1 MEKNYDVEE
10 LAAIIGR
17 ERYVSEFRD
26 VPTFEAC
33 CRQCPNYANRWGC
46 PPFDHDTLQ
55 DLVAFEK
62 VYDLMWPELERVNKR
77 LLELEKVSRG
87 MAFGFVGKCPH
98 CKGAP
103 CARTSGKP
111 CRHPELV
118 RPSLEA
124 YGFNVSL
131 TASEVLGID
140 MLWGSAGTMPP
151 YLTLVCGL
159 FFNGPDLQW

>member
-62 VYDLMWPELERVNKR
+62 VLIVGIIITPHDSKMPLDRVYDLMWPELERVNKR
-77 LLELEKVSRG
+77 LLELEKASQG

-103 CARTSGKP
+103 CARTSGDP
-111 CRHPELV
+111 CWCVLRS
-118 RPSLEA
+118 RPM
-124 YGFNVSL
+124 VSMSRSQQ
-131 TASEVLGID
+131 AK
-140 MLWGSAGTMPP
+140 
-151 YLTLVCGL
+151 C
-159 FFNGPDLQW
+159 

>member
-62 VYDLMWPELERVNKR
+62 V
-77 LLELEKVSRG
+77 
-87 MAFGFVGKCPH
+87 
-98 CKGAP
+98 
-103 CARTSGKP
+103 
-111 CRHPELV
+111 
-118 RPSLEA
+118 
-124 YGFNVSL
+124 
-131 TASEVLGID
+131 
-140 MLWGSAGTMPP
+140 
-151 YLTLVCGL
+151 
-159 FFNGPDLQW
+159 LQ